1 MTFLTINQT
10 AKVVGL
16 PHTCLRT
23 MLATGNLP
31 GFYSGSR
38 FYVNLDMLRDKLE
51 QDSRST
57 MEKRMEAR
65 AQ

>member
-1 MTFLTINQT
+1 MQFLTINQT

-23 MLATGNLP
+23 MLVKGDLP
-31 GFYSGSR
+31 GFYSGTR
-38 FYVNLDMLRDKLE
+38 FYVNLDMFREKLE
-51 QDSRST
+51 AESRST
-57 MEKRMEAR
+57 MEQRMEAR